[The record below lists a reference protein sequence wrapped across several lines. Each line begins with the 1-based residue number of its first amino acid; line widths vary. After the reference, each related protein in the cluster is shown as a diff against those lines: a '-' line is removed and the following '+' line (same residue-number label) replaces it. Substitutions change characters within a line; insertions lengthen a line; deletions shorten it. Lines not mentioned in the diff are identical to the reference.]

1 MRASKEP
8 PSSARRSL
16 FVAVALTLGLTAVLV
31 TAMPGRDEGPDGL
44 RQAAGTGRADEPLLG
59 ADSALSVE
67 LEAPRPSSPEPPPYY
82 LAWTPGGLP
91 TDFRDRVRTVPA
103 LRAAVVLAGDTRFL
117 TRSIDSGGATID
129 RPEPPFA
136 IPIDT
141 FGVNPV
147 EIAPFLPKGVRGEV
161 VEALERGHGVLGTRS
176 AAIRRLGVGGVLE
189 FGDRSVRIGA
199 VVPEE
204 LIGWSEL
211 LVSREVGA
219 PLGVVDDRYL
229 WAFPEG
235 KPGPQ
240 AFERLVRPLVP
251 ANEPMRIEVPGA
263 SPYMRVANG
272 VNPPIVLKQTFGEF
286 AAALDPEDPA
296 SFRIDPAWIDENLA
310 TRSVPLLGKLT
321 CHRLFMADLLRA
333 MREVERAGLASA
345 IHSTAGCFNA
355 RTVGRVPTNPPSFH
369 CVRGGRRH
377 QRAGEPAGRDAHDG
391 PPRRGD
397 LRRPRIQLGR
407 AVPDPR
413 RHALRVR
420 WGPAPGR
427 SVIPAP
433 PPDVVGRTSW
443 DRHDGTLASLP
454 GERPNLA

>member
-1 MRASKEP
+1 
-8 PSSARRSL
+8 
-16 FVAVALTLGLTAVLV
+16 VAVALSLGLTVVLI
-31 TAMPGRDEGPDGL
+31 TAMLPGRDEGPDGL
-44 RQAAGTGRADEPLLG
+44 RQAAGAGRADEPGLG

-67 LEAPRPSSPEPPPYY
+67 LEAPRPSRPDPPPYY

-103 LRAAVVLAGDTRFL
+103 LRATVVLAGDTRWL
-117 TRSIDSGGATID
+117 TRSIDAGGATID
-129 RPEPPFA
+129 RPDPPFA

-141 FGVNPV
+141 FAVNPV

-176 AAIRRLGVGGVLE
+176 AAIRRLGVGGALE
-189 FGDRSVRIGA
+189 FEDRSVRIGA

-235 KPGPQ
+235 KPGPE

-251 ANEPMRIEVPGA
+251 ANEPMRIEAPGA

-286 AAALDPEDPA
+286 AAAPDPEDPA

-321 CHRLFMADLLRA
+321 CHRLFMADLLQA
-333 MREVERAGLASA
+333 MREVERAGLGSS

-355 RTVGRVPTNPPSFH
+355 RTVGRVANNPPSFH
-369 CVRGGRRH
+369 AYGAAVDINAPENPLGATPTMDPRVVAIFDDLGFNWGGRFLIPDGMH
-377 QRAGEPAGRDAHDG
+377 FEYGGGLLQDA
-391 PPRRGD
+391 R
-397 LRRPRIQLGR
+397 
-407 AVPDPR
+407 
-413 RHALRVR
+413 
-420 WGPAPGR
+420 
-427 SVIPAP
+427 
-433 PPDVVGRTSW
+433 
-443 DRHDGTLASLP
+443 
-454 GERPNLA
+454 